1 MAAPGGKFFIQ
12 ENLSKPA
19 AHHESFAQLWETKWK
34 APAAMG
40 VYPFMFSTAA
50 DFQPVVDKLIEGD
63 FKEPYNW
70 DEYASVYFPQAEH
83 LKSIAEQAEAAG
95 EREKASEYFLRASA
109 VYRISRFPA
118 PRSQVQREAWRL
130 GKADCIK
137 GLGMREHPVHEVE
150 IPHTHGASN
159 EGSVIPVY
167 HLVPDTATPEA
178 PVPTVVIFTGLDGYR
193 TELAVWMEGW
203 RQVGV
208 ATVVLEIP
216 GTGDCPANPS
226 DPTSPDRLYS
236 SLFDWMDAQPLLD
249 SNKRAVWAFSTGGFY
264 AIRVAHTHADRL
276 TGVVALGG
284 GCHHMFDREW
294 LDNVNHLEYPF
305 DLANTLANKW
315 GYGDDVEAF
324 KSEAQAKFS
333 LLEDRTLDM
342 PECARLLLVNGTED
356 EIFPIDD
363 YYLALQHGAP
373 KEARFVKGIKH
384 MGEPASFFIIIK
396 WLYKLFGIEAD
407 VVKQMQTL
415 PFKPKEFP
423 VSKKEVAGELERS
436 VEKSEERES
445 EPKEI
450 QSTSKDLEVELERS
464 VDLEESQTQ
473 EHTLEEKAELK
484 HDVEESEKREGEP
497 KEVQS
502 TSKELEPKLE
512 RNVEE
517 SEMPECK
524 LQEQAELERTVKES
538 ETQES
543 KPIEFQSTSKELDV
557 EESETQEDTL
567 EDQAEL
573 MRDLGES
580 STQDDKP
587 KEFQPSIN
595 ELEHKLD
602 RDEGGSST
610 AERNPPKTIEHI
622 AFPTESCSNPTSKLQ
637 VQVGVERISL
647 DAAAY

>member
-12 ENLSKPA
+12 DNLSKPA

-34 APAAMG
+34 APATMG

-70 DEYASVYFPQAEH
+70 DEYAQVYFPQAEH

-95 EREKASEYFLRASA
+95 EKEKASEYYLRASA

-130 GKADCIK
+130 GKAACIK

-249 SNKRAVWAFSTGGFY
+249 SKKRAIWAFSTGGFY

-276 TGVVALGG
+276 AGVVALGG

-305 DLANTLANKW
+305 DLANTLAYKW

-324 KSEAQAKFS
+324 KREAKAKFS

-423 VSKKEVAGELERS
+423 SSKKEVEGELERN
-436 VEKSEERES
+436 VEGSEKREG
-445 EPKEI
+445 EPKEFL
-450 QSTSKDLEVELERS
+450 STSKEMQPELQREVQ
-464 VDLEESQTQ
+464 ES
-473 EHTLEEKAELK
+473 EGRECKLEEKAELQRDVQRSETQEDK
-484 HDVEESEKREGEP
+484 PKELQSSSSEHEPELERDVEESVEQENKLQECQSLSKELKPELERGVEESEKREGEP
-497 KEVQS
+497 KELQS
-502 TSKELEPKLE
+502 TSTE
-512 RNVEE
+512 R
-517 SEMPECK
+517 
-524 LQEQAELERTVKES
+524 
-538 ETQES
+538 
-543 KPIEFQSTSKELDV
+543 DV
-557 EESETQEDTL
+557 EESVAQ
-567 EDQAEL
+567 
-573 MRDLGES
+573 
-580 STQDDKP
+580 
-587 KEFQPSIN
+587 
-595 ELEHKLD
+595 EHKLQEKVEPIGKVS
-602 RDEGGSST
+602 DERKFDLQEVIERIGFE
-610 AERNPPKTIEHI
+610 AEESKKQEH
-622 AFPTESCSNPTSKLQ
+622 KLQ
-637 VQVGVERISL
+637 ENVEPIGKVSDERKFDLQEVIERISF
-647 DAAAY
+647 

>member
-12 ENLSKPA
+12 DNLSKPA

-34 APAAMG
+34 APATMG

-70 DEYASVYFPQAEH
+70 DEYAQVYFPQAEH

-95 EREKASEYFLRASA
+95 EKEKASEYYLRASA

-130 GKADCIK
+130 GKAACIK
-137 GLGMREHPVHEVE
+137 GLGMREHPVHEIE

-249 SNKRAVWAFSTGGFY
+249 STKRAIWAFSTGGFY

-276 TGVVALGG
+276 AGVVALGG

-305 DLANTLANKW
+305 DLANTLAYKW

-324 KSEAQAKFS
+324 KREAKAKFS

-415 PFKPKEFP
+415 PFKPKE
-423 VSKKEVAGELERS
+423 V
-436 VEKSEERES
+436 
-445 EPKEI
+445 
-450 QSTSKDLEVELERS
+450 EVE
-464 VDLEESQTQ
+464 
-473 EHTLEEKAELK
+473 
-484 HDVEESEKREGEP
+484 
-497 KEVQS
+497 
-502 TSKELEPKLE
+502 LE

-517 SEMPECK
+517 SEKREPK
-524 LQEQAELERTVKES
+524 LQEEVERIRFE
-538 ETQES
+538 
-543 KPIEFQSTSKELDV
+543 V
-557 EESETQEDTL
+557 EESSTRERNLQETIERIGFQIE
-567 EDQAEL
+567 
-573 MRDLGES
+573 ES
-580 STQDDKP
+580 EKR
-587 KEFQPSIN
+587 
-595 ELEHKLD
+595 EHKLQ
-602 RDEGGSST
+602 E
-610 AERNPPKTIEHI
+610 N
-622 AFPTESCSNPTSKLQ
+622 
-637 VQVGVERISL
+637 VERVGFE
-647 DAAAY
+647 AGAY